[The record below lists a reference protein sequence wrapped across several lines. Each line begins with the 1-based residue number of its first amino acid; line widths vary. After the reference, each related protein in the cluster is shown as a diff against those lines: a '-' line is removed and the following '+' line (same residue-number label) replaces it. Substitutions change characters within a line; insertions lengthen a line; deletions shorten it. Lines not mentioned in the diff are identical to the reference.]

1 MNRFGIIA
9 TIVILLILSVG
20 AFLVTKNNSSEPIPY
35 NLSLDTYLYFWGDG
49 CPHCEVVTDFF
60 DSWTDKDKVK
70 ITKLEVWNNTKNASL
85 MSERAK
91 VCNIAKTEM
100 GVPLMITPDG
110 TCLIGD
116 QPIIDHFKSL
126 IF

>member
-9 TIVILLILSVG
+9 TIVIILILGGG
-20 AFLVTKNNSSEPIPY
+20 AFLITKSNSKPVPTTEP
-35 NLSLDTYLYFWGDG
+35 NTYEYFWGDG
-49 CPHCEVVTDFF
+49 CPHCEVVADFF

-70 ITKLEVWNNTKNASL
+70 ITKLEVWKNTKNASL

-110 TCLIGD
+110 SCLIGD

-126 IF
+126 TF